1 MPFCSHLASS
11 WLCLKSRYNNNTSI
25 GLLSVSYPKLLLLA
39 FSCFYHPGETTA
51 TLALGTDFCWYI
63 ELIFLSLGLELVCTC
78 WWKTKI
84 WSSLANSETRSM
96 CCTGI
101 CNLVALKVWSC
112 AFRALQLIE
121 IWTTQCH
128 ETLKTLPPAPP
139 PPGSCISML
148 YFPDTMPVCRS
159 CKDIP

>member
-51 TLALGTDFCWYI
+51 SLALGTDFCWYI

-78 WWKTKI
+78 WWKRNI

-112 AFRALQLIE
+112 AFRALQLME

-128 ETLKTLPPAPP
+128 ETLKTLPPSS
-139 PPGSCISML
+139 SCISVL
-148 YFPDTMPVCRS
+148 YFPDRMPVCRS